1 MYHLRL
7 SDKFYS
13 YNGLMQSYIDTVLGR
28 IRERFTPEELTTFSH
43 MLAVMSDELMPEC
56 DVQPK

>member
-1 MYHLRL
+1 
-7 SDKFYS
+7 
-13 YNGLMQSYIDTVLGR
+13 MQSYIDTVLGR